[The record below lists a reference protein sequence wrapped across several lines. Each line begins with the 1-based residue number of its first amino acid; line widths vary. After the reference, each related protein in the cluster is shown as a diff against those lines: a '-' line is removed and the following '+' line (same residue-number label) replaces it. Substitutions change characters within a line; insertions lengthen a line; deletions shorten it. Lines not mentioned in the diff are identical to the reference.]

1 MPYYPHVIEFKY
13 TGNPKFTSDR
23 HIGHRKIIKYCQ
35 RPFAVDR
42 DNPTKEE
49 ARKMDDIIIA
59 NHNSLIN
66 PGEDYFDLGDFAF
79 CTTYDY
85 ALECLQRMNGKPHFV
100 RGNHDGIMDEIYAK
114 HPELFASYDRGYKE
128 IEVKGQ
134 IIILCHYKMQ
144 EWWHAMRGTWHLF
157 GHTHGLLRP
166 IEKAIDVGVDNM
178 NFFPVTFSEIREFMS
193 TQPIGQYAK
202 FEKYDGEDRV

>member
-13 TGNPKFTSDR
+13 TGDPKFTSDR

-49 ARKMDDIIIA
+49 AREMDDIIIA
-59 NHNSLIN
+59 NHNSIIN

-85 ALECLQRMNGKPHFV
+85 ALECLQRMNGK
-100 RGNHDGIMDEIYAK
+100 R
-114 HPELFASYDRGYKE
+114 YDRGYKE
-128 IEVKGQ
+128 IEVNGQ
-134 IIILCHYKMQ
+134 VIILCHYKMQ
-144 EWWHAMRGTWHLF
+144 EWWHSMRGTWHLF

-193 TQPIGQYAK
+193 TQPIGHYAK